1 MKKPTISALLWILM
15 LVSCGQKS
23 AVKPVNSLVLTPV
36 QKMYAQGD
44 TLHYSWKNS
53 SAVAFDSLSFSLS
66 GTSIPHT
73 DDYLVL
79 NAPVLGEQSIEWIGY
94 QQNKEVAQ
102 GSLKVKILANQAP
115 KLYTYEIIAS
125 YPHDIEAYTQGLEFS
140 DGILYESTGL
150 LGFSS
155 LRKVDY
161 KTGAVLKQ
169 HNLPKDVFG
178 EGLTIYG
185 DQLYQLTWQSGFGYI
200 YDLEFNEIGRFA
212 YGKSKEGWG
221 LAHNEK
227 QLFKSDGTDRIWVLQ
242 PTDGSEIAQFSTV
255 THQGFFNRA
264 NELEYVDGKIYANV
278 YQKESMMII
287 DANSGAIEGI
297 VDFSGLKQKVTQH
310 PALDVLNGV
319 AYHPEHQSFF
329 VTGKKW
335 DRLFE
340 VRIIPKS

>member
-1 MKKPTISALLWILM
+1 
-15 LVSCGQKS
+15 
-23 AVKPVNSLVLTPV
+23 
-36 QKMYAQGD
+36 
-44 TLHYSWKNS
+44 
-53 SAVAFDSLSFSLS
+53 
-66 GTSIPHT
+66 
-73 DDYLVL
+73 
-79 NAPVLGEQSIEWIGY
+79 
-94 QQNKEVAQ
+94 
-102 GSLKVKILANQAP
+102 
-115 KLYTYEIIAS
+115 
-125 YPHDIEAYTQGLEFS
+125 
-140 DGILYESTGL
+140 

-161 KTGAVLKQ
+161 KTGVVLKQ
-169 HNLPKDVFG
+169 HNLPDDVFG

-221 LAHNEK
+221 LAHNEN
-227 QLFKSDGTDRIWVLQ
+227 QLFKSDGTDRIWLLQ
-242 PTDGSEIAQFSTV
+242 PSDGAEIAQFSTV

-264 NELEYVDGKIYANV
+264 NELEYVAGKIYANV

-287 DANSGAIEGI
+287 DASSGAIEGI

-319 AYHPEHQSFF
+319 AYHPENKSFF

-340 VRIIPKS
+340 VRIVPKS